1 MIMVDRSGSMTST
14 ADSSSSDNR
23 WVVAKRAVDKVT
35 FDNTKTTPN
44 KIEFGLG
51 MYQGNNAVIYHEA
64 MADAN
69 PQIMATLNSYN
80 PTGGTPTAEAITAM
94 YNSATV
100 RGTVNTG
107 PFYRNIGRF
116 INQVKTTIP
125 DSTYT
130 GESTKSCGFLWL
142 DTCYEYK
149 SFPAG
154 PWVSST
160 INITQ
165 SKQFDRLT
173 FDIQVEHTRGLY
185 EYDIELRH
193 GGKTV
198 ELIASGTM
206 PESQTSLTRKDVVGF
221 NSHNMNGVW
230 ELRIRDRFVTR
241 NSNGKFVPSSGNLIN
256 WGLNFDEKINV
267 DTSGRATAGILITD
281 GFPNNAAT
289 AIVQACK
296 HRDVAPLYMI
306 GLGSSTDTAYNNI
319 MAAAGGTGTCTTGDV
334 CTNPSKYNDFRGKC
348 TGSYQANNAEALG
361 TALANISSAIS
372 CTYPISVLGGGTVP
386 KSNLGCEGYDCVS
399 VSLDGGIGR
408 IYHEESALSPKGWS
422 WASETERKL
431 VKLNPT
437 YCSKVQSG
445 TTRIIDTQVAC
456 LCSQQFDTRCDVY
469 DPDTCECPT
478 GRWTCNYGT
487 DICQP
492 STGTACGGPR
502 EGEGQTCSNG
512 KLGICEELGQTVCG
526 SDGRLNCNAGPGPA
540 PRTEVCNGLD
550 DNCNGIV
557 DDVAWEGI
565 AACHV
570 DFGRNNAKIQAETI
584 RCNIGHASCVNAQE
598 ICIPL
603 LPMPEVCNGLDDDCD
618 GRIDNLANS
627 LKRYNEDLRFTPDH
641 SIELAPE
648 RPALSGDLKAAACF
662 ERDICNCPTSIVN
675 ISSPEYMSDD
685 YDDYLDTYWRVD
697 NSGQPVCT
705 CSSGLTQ

>member
-1 MIMVDRSGSMTST
+1 MLNLIHLRRKLFLALATTLLLAPGSAMANWTFDSNNCSPLTKHEIKSVPPPAVMIMLDKSGSMDWRFDGYTTNNTALKRWTS
-14 ADSSSSDNR
+14 
-23 WVVAKRAVDKVT
+23 AKAAI
-35 FDNTKTTPN
+35 NTLTLEAMNSTPN
-44 KIEFGLG
+44 TIEFGLG
-51 MYQGNNAVIYHEA
+51 LFGTAVIRQEA
-64 MADAN
+64 KAN
-69 PQIMATLNSYN
+69 ANASIMSILNSTS
-80 PTGGTPTAEAITAM
+80 PSGGTPTAQAIEKM
-94 YNSATV
+94 YNSKTV
-100 RGTVNTG
+100 RGTEYPYTD
-107 PFYRNIGRF
+107 RATIGLLVTDGEPD
-116 INQVKTTIP
+116 NQVTAVQEACNHRNVAPMYVIGMGKP
-125 DSTYT
+125 E
-130 GESTKSCGFLWL
+130 G
-142 DTCYEYK
+142 
-149 SFPAG
+149 
-154 PWVSST
+154 
-160 INITQ
+160 
-165 SKQFDRLT
+165 KQFND
-173 FDIQVEHTRGLY
+173 
-185 EYDIELRH
+185 
-193 GGKTV
+193 
-198 ELIASGTM
+198 
-206 PESQTSLTRKDVVGF
+206 
-221 NSHNMNGVW
+221 
-230 ELRIRDRFVTR
+230 
-241 NSNGKFVPSSGNLIN
+241 
-256 WGLNFDEKINV
+256 
-267 DTSGRATAGILITD
+267 
-281 GFPNNAAT
+281 
-289 AIVQACK
+289 
-296 HRDVAPLYMI
+296 
-306 GLGSSTDTAYNNI
+306 I
-319 MAAAGGTGTCTTGDV
+319 MAAAGGTGTCGNLQDICTVSGLTT
-334 CTNPSKYNDFRGKC
+334 SKITAYRGKC
-348 TGSYQANNAEALG
+348 TGSFQTDNPAQLQQALTTITN
-361 TALANISSAIS
+361 AIS
-372 CTYPISVLGGGTVP
+372 CTYPLTVLGGGTVP
-386 KSNLGCEGYDCVS
+386 PSNQGCEGYDCVS
-399 VSLDGGIGR
+399 VSLSGGIGR
-408 IYHEESALSPKGWS
+408 IYHEDSNHPALTQNPEKRGWS
-422 WASETERKL
+422 WVSATERKL